1 MGRAKEILNK
11 FNEGP
16 DNPSNRLIS
25 KIHKSVLGGKMDSP
39 KFSKV
44 TGAFNVLSLYFKK
57 VKKVSDPD
65 KRLEMIR
72 NAKDKDLPSF
82 EDIEKF
88 MMQNKKELNLK

>member
-25 KIHKSVLGGKMDSP
+25 KIHKSVLGDKIDGP

-44 TGAFNVLSLYFKK
+44 TGAFSVLSLYFKD

-65 KRLEMIR
+65 ERLEMIR
-72 NAKDKDLPSF
+72 NAKEKDLPSF
-82 EDIEKF
+82 DDIKKF
-88 MMQNKKELNLK
+88 MMKNKKALNLK